1 MCADIEGYGC
11 SINYILTHV
20 KYILYIEGITPTPCL
35 GLLTRIPF
43 SCYNRGRSRDSHL
56 EEVVIEERRE
66 IGMSETKRR
75 EWERDPQ
82 IAPHWQEVWEQI
94 RASRIGGCT
103 EEWADTDDAYNLAYE
118 FAERVLGEDVADE
131 GTDEFY
137 DLVDE
142 CIEQI
147 RELL

>member
-1 MCADIEGYGC
+1 MECGC
-11 SINYILTHV
+11 STNGILTHV

-43 SCYNRGRSRDSHL
+43 SCYNRGRSRDTTSK
-56 EEVVIEERRE
+56 RWSSKKGE

-75 EWERDPQ
+75 EWEQNPQ

-103 EEWADTDDAYNLAYE
+103 EEWADTDDAYNIAYE
-118 FAERVLGEDVADE
+118 FAERVLGEEIADE

>member
-1 MCADIEGYGC
+1 M
-11 SINYILTHV
+11 
-20 KYILYIEGITPTPCL
+20 
-35 GLLTRIPF
+35 
-43 SCYNRGRSRDSHL
+43 
-56 EEVVIEERRE
+56 
-66 IGMSETKRR
+66 KRYE
-75 EWERDPQ
+75 EWERDTQ
-82 IAPHWQEVWEQI
+82 IAPIWREVWEQI

-103 EEWADTDDAYNLAYE
+103 EEWADTDDAYNVAYE
-118 FAERVLGEDVADE
+118 FAERVLGEEIADE